1 VDVYIG
7 LSNDPIKKE
16 WIKKMNPKAIIFA
29 LSDKE
34 ISEKDATDNGAEV
47 FMSNRSGDKNK
58 INSSLVSP
66 GMFRAINDQHLKQI
80 TDEMKIAIA
89 KTIAEGVRK

>member
-1 VDVYIG
+1 MDVYIG

-58 INSSLVSP
+58 INSSLVST

>member
-1 VDVYIG
+1 
-7 LSNDPIKKE
+7 
-16 WIKKMNPKAIIFA
+16 MNPKAIIFA

-58 INSSLVSP
+58 INSSLVST